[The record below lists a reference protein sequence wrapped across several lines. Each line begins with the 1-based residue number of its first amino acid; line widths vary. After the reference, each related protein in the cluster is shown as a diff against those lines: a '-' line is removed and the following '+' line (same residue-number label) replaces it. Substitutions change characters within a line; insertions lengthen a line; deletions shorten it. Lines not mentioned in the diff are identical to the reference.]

1 MEPSGSQSP
10 PADLSSGRPLLS
22 PRTDSKTDQ
31 VTAAPLDI
39 LNSAPVKRKLE
50 TDHPPNVV
58 ERAGDQV
65 GPKLSPPP
73 RLLRLLAPNGRALR
87 PRRRPDR

>member
-1 MEPSGSQSP
+1 MESSGPQSP

-39 LNSAPVKRKLE
+39 LNSATVKRKLE

-58 ERAGDQV
+58 EHAGDQV
-65 GPKLSPPP
+65 GS
-73 RLLRLLAPNGRALR
+73 
-87 PRRRPDR
+87 